1 MSGRPHR
8 RTCTRRRFK
17 VWRVGGWFRHV
28 LPGLMLPLGLL
39 WMLLVTGAA
48 PSSDE
53 SLALA
58 RAPTPTVASVEG
70 DPIAHERLFIPLGS
84 PAQAQVRA
92 WTATRPSDAR
102 LIERIAS
109 QPVAVWLG
117 HADARAT
124 VSRTLAD
131 AERQKALPIFV
142 TYFLPDR
149 DCGGYSAG
157 GAASPADYE
166 TWIREVGNGIGD
178 RRAVIIVEPDALSE
192 LSCWTPAVAG
202 RQLTLIRY
210 SVAIF
215 SHLPHVTTYIDAGN
229 SPQGSHWNS
238 VMATRLREAGIAHAR
253 GISVNVS
260 NFGSVAA
267 ETAYGMHLLAVLGGR
282 WHFII
287 DTSRDGRGW
296 APGDPWC
303 NPLGRGLGVPP
314 TAATHDPLVDA
325 YLWIKQPGSSDGP
338 CDGGPPAG
346 QWWPSQALELA
357 RNAASHDE

>member
-1 MSGRPHR
+1 
-8 RTCTRRRFK
+8 
-17 VWRVGGWFRHV
+17 
-28 LPGLMLPLGLL
+28 MLLCLSVVLGLWWIWL
-39 WMLLVTGAA
+39 A
-48 PSSDE
+48 PSLAPDSE
-53 SLALA
+53 VSQALA
-58 RAPTPTVASVEG
+58 QVDAPTVGSIEG
-70 DPIAHERLFIPLGS
+70 DPIANERLFIPPGS

-92 WTATRPSDAR
+92 WRATRPTDAQ
-102 LIERIAS
+102 LIEKIAS

-117 HADARAT
+117 HTDAPAT
-124 VSRTLAD
+124 VGRMLLD
-131 AERQKALPIFV
+131 AGQQKAVPIFV

-157 GAASPADYE
+157 GAASPTDYE
-166 TWIREVGNGIGD
+166 RWVREVGHEIGD
-178 RRAVIIVEPDALSE
+178 HQAVIIVEPDALSE
-192 LSCWTPAVAG
+192 LSCWNPAVAN
-202 RQLTLIRY
+202 RQLSLIRY
-210 SVAIF
+210 SVTVF
-215 SHLPHVTTYIDAGN
+215 SRLPHVTTYIDAGN
-229 SPQGSHWNS
+229 SPQERSWAS
-238 VMATRLREAGIAHAR
+238 VMATRLREAGIAHTR
-253 GISVNVS
+253 GFSVNVS

-267 ETAYGMHLLAVLGGR
+267 ETAYGTQLLAALGAR

-314 TAATHDPLVDA
+314 TASTHEPLVDA

-357 RNAASHDE
+357 RNAASSPRWVETSSR